1 MKILIIGATGLIGSK
16 VAQKLQSLGHS
27 VVAGSSSI
35 GINALT
41 GDGLEEALKETD
53 VLIDLINSPS
63 FEEGPAVDF
72 FTRTGNNLVA
82 AAKAADVKHYVILSI
97 VGTDVMQNIGYMK
110 AKKIQEDL
118 VKESGIPYTIIRSTQ
133 FHEFVP
139 VIADIATQENR
150 VHVSTL
156 DFQPIA
162 AEDVAGFVTALSL
175 EPPLN
180 DVVDIAGPER
190 EDMSTFTENYLSARK
205 DQRMVVPN
213 DNREY
218 IGIAVPQSALVPA
231 GVAKLGNTTFAQWIG
246 NQTL

>member
-27 VVAGSSSI
+27 VVAGSSSK

-41 GDGLEEALKETD
+41 GAGLEEALKETD

-63 FEEGPAVDF
+63 FEEGPAVEF
-72 FTRTGNNLVA
+72 FTRTGNNLVG
-82 AAKAADVKHYVILSI
+82 AAKAAGIKHYVILSI
-97 VGTDVMQNIGYMK
+97 VGTDLMQNIGYMK
-110 AKKIQEDL
+110 AKKVQEGL
-118 VKESGIPYTIIRSTQ
+118 VKGSGVPYTIIRSAQ

-162 AEDVAGFVTALSL
+162 AEDVAGFVTGLSVQS
-175 EPPLN
+175 PLN
-180 DVVDIAGPER
+180 SIVDIAGPER
-190 EDMSTFTENYLSARK
+190 KGMSAFVEDYLSARQ
-205 DQRMVVPN
+205 DSRVLVPN
-213 DNREY
+213 DRCEY
-218 IGIAVPQSALVPA
+218 IGIAVPQSALVPDN
-231 GVAKLGNTTFAQWIG
+231 GAKLGGITFADWISG
-246 NQTL
+246 QSA